1 VKIFKDLKKTYN
13 FTKDSILIIGNLDGV
28 HKGHQSIISLAK
40 KLSKKKDAKVGVL
53 LFDPHPRRYFEKD
66 NKGFLLT
73 QVDTRLEI
81 LKSYKIDYAIV
92 LKFNKSI
99 ATMTPK
105 LFCKKI
111 LFSGIAMKNIFVGK
125 NFRFGNKR
133 SGDYRF
139 LSNFGKE
146 HSFNVTPINLV
157 KTNKILHKKTK
168 MKIYSSSNIR
178 ALIQKGEVKLANK
191 FLGVPFTI
199 VSRVMKGDQRGRT
212 IGVPTANL
220 KIDEYIQPNHG
231 VYAVRAK
238 VMNKSAKGKN
248 YKGIAN
254 FGVRPTFDKNKPLLE
269 VHLFNFNL
277 NIYNSSLKVEFIDF
291 IRKEKKFSGIDSLKN
306 QLIID
311 ISKAKKIL
319 N

>member
-1 VKIFKDLKKTYN
+1 
-13 FTKDSILIIGNLDGV
+13 
-28 HKGHQSIISLAK
+28 
-40 KLSKKKDAKVGVL
+40 
-53 LFDPHPRRYFEKD
+53 
-66 NKGFLLT
+66 
-73 QVDTRLEI
+73 
-81 LKSYKIDYAIV
+81 
-92 LKFNKSI
+92 
-99 ATMTPK
+99 
-105 LFCKKI
+105 
-111 LFSGIAMKNIFVGK
+111 
-125 NFRFGNKR
+125 
-133 SGDYRF
+133 
-139 LSNFGKE
+139 
-146 HSFNVTPINLV
+146 
-157 KTNKILHKKTK
+157 

-238 VMNKSAKGKN
+238 VMNKGAKGKN

-306 QLIID
+306 QLKID

>member
-1 VKIFKDLKKTYN
+1 MTFEPMPKMYFKKDIKN
-13 FTKDSILIIGNLDGV
+13 FR
-28 HKGHQSIISLAK
+28 ISSQKQKMSLLNKFNVDFVIAK
-40 KLSKKKDAKVGVL
+40 KFNRAFSK
-53 LFDPHPRRYFEKD
+53 
-66 NKGFLLT
+66 T
-73 QVDTRLEI
+73 
-81 LKSYKIDYAIV
+81 
-92 LKFNKSI
+92 KSI
-99 ATMTPK
+99 H
-105 LFCKKI
+105 FIEKI
-111 LFSGIAMKNIFVGK
+111 LVKKLNAKFIFVSN

-146 HSFNVTPINLV
+146 YSFNVTPINLV

-178 ALIQKGEVKLANK
+178 ALIQKGEVKLASK

-231 VYAVRAK
+231 VYAVRAQ

-306 QLIID
+306 QLKID

>member
-1 VKIFKDLKKTYN
+1 
-13 FTKDSILIIGNLDGV
+13 
-28 HKGHQSIISLAK
+28 
-40 KLSKKKDAKVGVL
+40 
-53 LFDPHPRRYFEKD
+53 
-66 NKGFLLT
+66 
-73 QVDTRLEI
+73 
-81 LKSYKIDYAIV
+81 
-92 LKFNKSI
+92 
-99 ATMTPK
+99 
-105 LFCKKI
+105 
-111 LFSGIAMKNIFVGK
+111 
-125 NFRFGNKR
+125 
-133 SGDYRF
+133 
-139 LSNFGKE
+139 
-146 HSFNVTPINLV
+146 
-157 KTNKILHKKTK
+157 

-178 ALIQKGEVKLANK
+178 ALIQRGEVKLANK
-191 FLGVPFTI
+191 FLGAPFTI

-238 VMNKSAKGKN
+238 VMNKSAKGKY

>member
-1 VKIFKDLKKTYN
+1 
-13 FTKDSILIIGNLDGV
+13 
-28 HKGHQSIISLAK
+28 
-40 KLSKKKDAKVGVL
+40 
-53 LFDPHPRRYFEKD
+53 
-66 NKGFLLT
+66 
-73 QVDTRLEI
+73 
-81 LKSYKIDYAIV
+81 
-92 LKFNKSI
+92 
-99 ATMTPK
+99 M
-105 LFCKKI
+105 
-111 LFSGIAMKNIFVGK
+111 
-125 NFRFGNKR
+125 
-133 SGDYRF
+133 
-139 LSNFGKE
+139 
-146 HSFNVTPINLV
+146 

-178 ALIQKGEVKLANK
+178 ALIQKGKVKLANK
-191 FLGVPFTI
+191 FLGAPFTI

-231 VYAVRAK
+231 VYAVRAQ

>member
-1 VKIFKDLKKTYN
+1 
-13 FTKDSILIIGNLDGV
+13 
-28 HKGHQSIISLAK
+28 
-40 KLSKKKDAKVGVL
+40 
-53 LFDPHPRRYFEKD
+53 
-66 NKGFLLT
+66 
-73 QVDTRLEI
+73 
-81 LKSYKIDYAIV
+81 
-92 LKFNKSI
+92 
-99 ATMTPK
+99 
-105 LFCKKI
+105 
-111 LFSGIAMKNIFVGK
+111 
-125 NFRFGNKR
+125 
-133 SGDYRF
+133 
-139 LSNFGKE
+139 
-146 HSFNVTPINLV
+146 
-157 KTNKILHKKTK
+157 

-191 FLGVPFTI
+191 FLGAPFTI

-238 VMNKSAKGKN
+238 VMNESAKGKN

-291 IRKEKKFSGIDSLKN
+291 IRKEKKFSGIDSLKT
-306 QLIID
+306 QLNID